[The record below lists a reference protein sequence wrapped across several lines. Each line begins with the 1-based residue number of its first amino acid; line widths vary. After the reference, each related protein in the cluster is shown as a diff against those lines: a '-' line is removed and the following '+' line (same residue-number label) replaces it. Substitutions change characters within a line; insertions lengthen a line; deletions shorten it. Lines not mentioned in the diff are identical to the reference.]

1 MTTMTT
7 AATVAASALLGL
19 LATGVFVQLA
29 HRLGWGKVIRSDG
42 PESHRPKH
50 GTPTMG
56 GAAFVLVA
64 LASAWAVGPR
74 DGALLALL
82 LLVAAA
88 ALLGLGDDAVAL
100 TRKRAVRRGDDPGQ
114 VSAATGLFARWRLL
128 GQFTYALAFAAFA
141 VQAGHGPLGLA
152 WLDVPF
158 LAFVVVGSVNAFNF
172 TDGLDGLAAGT
183 TAILLLLFLAN
194 PLAAGLLGALL
205 GFLWYNAHPAR
216 VFMGGVG
223 SEALGAA
230 IAGLAILAGAVW
242 WLPLIALLPVLEVVS
257 VIVQVTYFRATGG
270 RRLLKMA
277 PFHHHLELSGWP
289 ETRVVTRFWIVTAI
303 LVALAA
309 ALGAPGAA

>member
-1 MTTMTT
+1 MVPMTTG
-7 AATVAASALLGL
+7 AAIGAAALLGL

-64 LASAWAVGPR
+64 LATAWAIGPR
-74 DGALLALL
+74 DGPLLALM
-82 LLVAAA
+82 LLVAAS

-100 TRKRAVRRGDDPGQ
+100 TRKRAVRRGEDAGT

-128 GQFTYALAFAAFA
+128 GQFAYALAFAGYA
-141 VQAGHGPLGLA
+141 VHLGHGPIGVG
-152 WLDVPF
+152 WLDLPF
-158 LAFVVVGSVNAFNF
+158 LAFVVVGSVNALNF
-172 TDGLDGLAAGT
+172 TDGLDGLAAGIT
-183 TAILLLLFLAN
+183 VIVLLLFLGN
-194 PLAAGLLGALL
+194 PLAAALLGALL

-230 IAGLAILAGAVW
+230 LAGLAILAGAVW
-242 WLPLIALLPVLEVVS
+242 WLPLVVLLPMLEVVS
-257 VIVQVTYFRATGG
+257 VIVQVVYFRATGG
-270 RRLLKMA
+270 RRLLRMA

-289 ETRVVTRFWIVTAI
+289 EPRIVLRFWIVTAV
-303 LVALAA
+303 LVSLAI
-309 ALGAPGAA
+309 ALGAGGA

>member
-1 MTTMTT
+1 MVPMTTG
-7 AATVAASALLGL
+7 AAIGAAALLGL

-29 HRLGWGKVIRSDG
+29 HRLGWGKVIRGDG

-64 LASAWAVGPR
+64 LATAWAIGPR
-74 DGALLALL
+74 DGPLLALV
-82 LLVAAA
+82 LLVAAS

-100 TRKRAVRRGDDPGQ
+100 TRKRAVRRGEDADT

-128 GQFTYALAFAAFA
+128 GQFAYALAFAGYA
-141 VQAGHGPLGLA
+141 VHLGHGPIGVG
-152 WLDVPF
+152 WLDLPF
-158 LAFVVVGSVNAFNF
+158 LAFVVVGSVNALNF
-172 TDGLDGLAAGT
+172 TDGLDGLAAGIT
-183 TAILLLLFLAN
+183 VIVLLLFLGN
-194 PLAAGLLGALL
+194 PLAAALLGALL

-230 IAGLAILAGAVW
+230 LAGLAILAGAVW
-242 WLPLIALLPVLEVVS
+242 WLPLVVLLPVLEVVS
-257 VIVQVTYFRATGG
+257 VIVQVVYFRATGG
-270 RRLLKMA
+270 RRLLRMA

-289 ETRVVTRFWIVTAI
+289 EPRIVLRFWMVTAV
-303 LVALAA
+303 LVSLAI
-309 ALGAPGAA
+309 ALGAGGA

>member
-1 MTTMTT
+1 MVPMTTG
-7 AATVAASALLGL
+7 AAIGAAALLGL

-64 LASAWAVGPR
+64 LATAWAIGPR
-74 DGALLALL
+74 DGPLLALM
-82 LLVAAA
+82 LLVAAS

-100 TRKRAVRRGDDPGQ
+100 TRKRAVRRGEDAGT

-128 GQFTYALAFAAFA
+128 GQFAYALAFAGYA
-141 VQAGHGPLGLA
+141 VHLGHGPIGVG
-152 WLDVPF
+152 WLDLPF
-158 LAFVVVGSVNAFNF
+158 LAFVVVGSVNALNF
-172 TDGLDGLAAGT
+172 TDGLDGLAAGIT
-183 TAILLLLFLAN
+183 VIVLLLFLGN
-194 PLAAGLLGALL
+194 PLAAALLGALL

-230 IAGLAILAGAVW
+230 LAGLAILAGAVW
-242 WLPLIALLPVLEVVS
+242 WLPLVVLLPVLEVVS
-257 VIVQVTYFRATGG
+257 VIVQVVYFRATGG
-270 RRLLKMA
+270 RRLLRMA

-289 ETRVVTRFWIVTAI
+289 EPRIVLRFWIVTAV
-303 LVALAA
+303 LVSLAI
-309 ALGAPGAA
+309 ALGAGGA